1 MQAFQR
7 DLKEFESLNAQV
19 LGVSVDS
26 LKTHGKF
33 AKENGISFPLIADED
48 GKIAKLYPG
57 GRVTYIIDREGVVR
71 FVQKGVP
78 DNDVL
83 LRELKK
89 LSR

>member
-7 DLKEFESLNAQV
+7 DLEEFESLNAQV
-19 LGVSVDS
+19 LGVSTDS

-33 AKENGISFPLIADED
+33 AGEHGLSFPLIADED
-48 GKIAKLYPG
+48 GKVARLYPG
-57 GRVTYIIDREGVVR
+57 GRVTYIIDKEGIVR

-78 DNDVL
+78 DNDLL

-89 LSR
+89 LPR